1 MAGEDGLAD
10 DGEQEEDEEDNLDP
24 DAVGV
29 AKMRVSEIKAELDV
43 RGIGYAG
50 IFEKVR
56 AWRPTK
62 EDVNHYHTAV
72 CVRRSAKHDLPATLR
87 YER

>member
-1 MAGEDGLAD
+1 MAGDE
-10 DGEQEEDEEDNLDP
+10 EQEDDEENSVDP

-50 IFEKVR
+50 IFEKVQQYAANGTCSR
-56 AWRPTK
+56 LLVPHPCY
-62 EDVNHYHTAV
+62 E
-72 CVRRSAKHDLPATLR
+72 PER
-87 YER
+87 YARLCQQN

>member
-1 MAGEDGLAD
+1 MFGSSGAPRLARGTAVGLPPAIRPPAPFVAAPLAVAG
-10 DGEQEEDEEDNLDP
+10 DGEREEGEEDKVDP

-50 IFEKVR
+50 VFEKVC
-56 AWRPTK
+56 T
-62 EDVNHYHTAV
+62 
-72 CVRRSAKHDLPATLR
+72 
-87 YER
+87 

>member
-1 MAGEDGLAD
+1 MADG
-10 DGEQEEDEEDNLDP
+10 GEQEEDEEDKVDP

-50 IFEKVR
+50 IFEKVCSCGQE
-56 AWRPTK
+56 PTG
-62 EDVNHYHTAV
+62 T
-72 CVRRSAKHDLPATLR
+72 CC
-87 YER
+87 